1 MRYRYEMNIHNGRY
15 TPKLE
20 IHLIEITFI
29 ETESG
34 GLLKNSKLCF
44 EFSLNSLIKFGN
56 YTVLSRKVIEII
68 KYFNKWNI
76 ETLK

>member
-15 TPKLE
+15 TSKLE

-34 GLLKNSKLCF
+34 GLFKNSKLRF

-56 YTVLSRKVIEII
+56 YTVL
-68 KYFNKWNI
+68 
-76 ETLK
+76 

>member
-1 MRYRYEMNIHNGRY
+1 MNIHNGKY
-15 TPKLE
+15 TSKLE
-20 IHLIEITFI
+20 IHLIKITFI

-34 GLLKNSKLCF
+34 GLFKNSKLSF

-56 YTVLSRKVIEII
+56 YTVLSRKVIQII